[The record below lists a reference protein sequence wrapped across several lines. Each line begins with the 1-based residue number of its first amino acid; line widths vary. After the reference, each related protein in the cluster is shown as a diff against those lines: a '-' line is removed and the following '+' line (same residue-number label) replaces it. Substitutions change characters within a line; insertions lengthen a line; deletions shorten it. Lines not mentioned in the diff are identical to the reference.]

1 MKNYNQPLGVS
12 TAVYKAKTSTDT
24 FKIKGPMGR
33 GLMIQ
38 PHGVHVAFTAGTG
51 ALVFLDLVAR
61 IILSNTRLLPLQKS
75 FSNDFKFYFYCS
87 FKHE

>member
-1 MKNYNQPLGVS
+1 MKNYNQPFGVS
-12 TAVYKAKTSTDT
+12 TKVFNAKVSTDT

-33 GLMIQ
+33 GLMIK

-61 IILSNTRLLPLQKS
+61 IILSNTRSLPKDKI
-75 FSNDFKFYFYCS
+75 FSDDFKFHFYCS
-87 FKHE
+87 FKD